1 MKLRLKDLKRHFLIR
16 RRKYLE
22 ECQEDGEEECGV
34 SIKEKNI
41 LMIQTKMKNK
51 NMSNIEEK
59 KKICIKGAK
68 CLRKVSSRIMV
79 LLQWVHIYLNK

>member
-1 MKLRLKDLKRHFLIR
+1 MKRHFLIR

-22 ECQEDGEEECGV
+22 ECQEDGEEECEV
-34 SIKEKNI
+34 RIKEKKNLI
-41 LMIQTKMKNK
+41 IQTKMRNK

-68 CLRKVSSRIMV
+68 SLRKGSSRINGFITMGS
-79 LLQWVHIYLNK
+79 YLFK